1 MVILAEPGSGGHAPR
16 SRISQPSNWVLLLQ
30 HFRVFFTKLT
40 HGATPERG
48 EFDPRETWE
57 RETAIGAVT
66 EAFSLLADGIGMTG
80 FQLADEAGSFLW
92 GFVNTLDA
100 QIRRLE
106 RSIDRISPELRDLQ
120 KEQDGTE
127 IKSRE
132 LELLTDRARNLGAR
146 RDAFEEMRDA
156 AAAQYLAQTGE
167 MWRPRTGSHT
177 SRSGVLTSASINAR
191 DFMRAREN
199 AKAKENLPDGTL
211 IAIAGGKD
219 GDPDAVFRKLDGAR
233 KKYPDMVL
241 VHGGGP
247 GVEKFAARWAEARG
261 VHQVVCRPDWNTH
274 GKAAPFR
281 RIDDLLNLLP
291 KGLILFP
298 GSGITANLGDKAESI
313 GIPVHRCN

>member
-1 MVILAEPGSGGHAPR
+1 
-16 SRISQPSNWVLLLQ
+16 
-30 HFRVFFTKLT
+30 
-40 HGATPERG
+40 
-48 EFDPRETWE
+48 
-57 RETAIGAVT
+57 
-66 EAFSLLADGIGMTG
+66 MTG
-80 FQLADEAGSFLW
+80 FQLADEASSLLW

-120 KEQDGTE
+120 KEQ
-127 IKSRE
+127 
-132 LELLTDRARNLGAR
+132 
-146 RDAFEEMRDA
+146 
-156 AAAQYLAQTGE
+156 
-167 MWRPRTGSHT
+167 
-177 SRSGVLTSASINAR
+177 
-191 DFMRAREN
+191 
-199 AKAKENLPDGTL
+199 
-211 IAIAGGKD
+211 D

-281 RIDDLLNLLP
+281 RNDDLLNLLP

-298 GSGITANLGDKAESI
+298 GSGITANLGDKAESV
-313 GIPVHRCN
+313 GIPVLRCQ

>member
-1 MVILAEPGSGGHAPR
+1 MTAHVCEQA
-16 SRISQPSNWVLLLQ
+16 
-30 HFRVFFTKLT
+30 KLY
-40 HGATPERG
+40 GATPERD

-66 EAFSLLADGIGMTG
+66 EAFSVLADGIGMTG
-80 FQLADEAGSFLW
+80 FQLADEASSLLW

-120 KEQDGTE
+120 KEQ
-127 IKSRE
+127 
-132 LELLTDRARNLGAR
+132 
-146 RDAFEEMRDA
+146 
-156 AAAQYLAQTGE
+156 
-167 MWRPRTGSHT
+167 
-177 SRSGVLTSASINAR
+177 
-191 DFMRAREN
+191 
-199 AKAKENLPDGTL
+199 
-211 IAIAGGKD
+211 D

-281 RIDDLLNLLP
+281 RNDDLLNLLP

-298 GSGITANLGDKAESI
+298 GSGITANLGDKAESV
-313 GIPVHRCN
+313 GIPVLRCQ